1 MENPNVVKAYN
12 EFKDKGFTVY
22 SVSLDA
28 NASSWQAA
36 IEADGLVWPYH
47 VSSLKQWN
55 CPVAKEYRVRGIP
68 YSVLIDKDG
77 KIIALSLRGE
87 ELHKKLAEILK

>member
-1 MENPNVVKAYN
+1 
-12 EFKDKGFTVY
+12 
-22 SVSLDA
+22 
-28 NASSWQAA
+28 
-36 IEADGLVWPYH
+36 
-47 VSSLKQWN
+47 
-55 CPVAKEYRVRGIP
+55 VAKEYRVRGIP

>member
-1 MENPNVVKAYN
+1 M
-12 EFKDKGFTVY
+12 FKDKGFTVF

-28 NASSWQAA
+28 NATSWKAA

-87 ELHKKLAEILK
+87 ELINKLSEVLK

>member
-1 MENPNVVKAYN
+1 
-12 EFKDKGFTVY
+12 
-22 SVSLDA
+22 
-28 NASSWQAA
+28 
-36 IEADGLVWPYH
+36 VWPYH

-87 ELHKKLAEILK
+87 ELIKKLSEVLK